1 MNHAVV
7 VDRRRAIPAE
17 GVGHHKRMA
26 SRVGDPDGFGHFGI
40 VDSDPEGVLCHEC
53 GRRFAHL
60 GLHAW
65 RGHGITADQYRE
77 RHGLPRKGLV
87 ADATREAV
95 VANARRTL
103 ADKPA
108 FVTARDPVRASRAQ
122 RRGEGA
128 ISPAGLEAIRDTS
141 RRLRGLRRQGIV
153 VACEWCGVQF
163 CPLLAPGKRRFCT
176 KACASRHNRAS
187 RAARRSPG

>member
-1 MNHAVV
+1 MNHEPVV
-7 VDRRRAIPAE
+7 VDAGAEPAE
-17 GVGHHKRMA
+17 RVGHHKRMA

-87 ADATREAV
+87 ADTIREAV

-108 FVTARDPVRASRAQ
+108 FVAARDPVRASRAQ

-128 ISPAGLEAIRDTS
+128 ISPAGLEAIRDTA
-141 RRLRGLRRQGIV
+141 RRLRGLRRHGIV